1 MSQVGLRRSW
11 TAFKSVCTSRFA
23 AGIHEAVLRNL
34 AAKDGLDRHM
44 FPAEWQQCVATVH
57 LPVVAES
64 LKCAFITYKLQQ
76 SYITSPRA
84 PQPAAAAPQH
94 IQ

>member
-1 MSQVGLRRSW
+1 MW
-11 TAFKSVCTSRFA
+11 TSRFA
-23 AGIHEAVLRNL
+23 AGIHKAVLRNL
-34 AAKDGLDRHM
+34 AAKDVLDRHM
-44 FPAEWQQCVATVH
+44 FPAEWQQFVATVH

-64 LKCAFITYKLQQ
+64 RKYAFITYKLEQ